1 MRVRIRSRSPS
12 NGIGFRKELF
22 TLDFGRIL
30 FAIALMSLGATV
42 ACGSGGSGS
51 IILPNPSGVTYSKAS
66 LKGSYVYQ
74 VHGFDSTGFPYRQ
87 VGVFTADGSGNITGG
102 SDDSSVSATG
112 TAVTGNYNVA
122 QDGTGFINLN
132 TSLGPIT
139 WAITLS
145 STSKLSLIEADN
157 FANAG
162 GTAEFQP
169 PSAISATLNGRFVFR
184 LHQEISAQNQ

>member
-1 MRVRIRSRSPS
+1 
-12 NGIGFRKELF
+12 
-22 TLDFGRIL
+22 LDFGRIL

-169 PSAISATLNGRFVFR
+169 PSAQWKVCLPPAPRDQRPEPVGGGGAGGSNHSLGWIGHRQ
-184 LHQEISAQNQ
+184 HG